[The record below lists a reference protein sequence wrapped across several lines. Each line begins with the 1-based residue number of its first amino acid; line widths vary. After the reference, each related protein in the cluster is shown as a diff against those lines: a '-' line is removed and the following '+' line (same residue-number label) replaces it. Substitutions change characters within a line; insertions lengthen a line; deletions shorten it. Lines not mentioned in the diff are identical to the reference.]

1 MQTEYCIDTNCRA
14 AHGLGYR
21 VALVN
26 DGHTTFDNPALSA
39 KQIVAHHN
47 LTLRNGGFVELVE
60 AEMVA
65 F

>member
-1 MQTEYCIDTNCRA
+1 MK
-14 AHGLGYR
+14 LGYR
-21 VALVN
+21 VALVS
-26 DGHTTFDNPALSA
+26 DGHTTFDNSTLSA

-60 AEMVA
+60 AESVA